1 MIDLWEANIQ
11 SMGLSIQLITD
22 MFPIQYMLKT
32 IPNDKV
38 LIFKKQKDL
47 NKWLKN
53 FTNNDNILDNIR

>member
-1 MIDLWEANIQ
+1 
-11 SMGLSIQLITD
+11 MGLSIQLITD

-38 LIFKKQKDL
+38 LIYKKQKDL

>member
-1 MIDLWEANIQ
+1 MEANIQ
-11 SMGLSIQLITD
+11 NMDLSIQLITD

-32 IPNDKV
+32 IHSDKV

-53 FTNNDNILDNIR
+53 FTNNDNILDNIT